1 MRHFKQR
8 GFPYCQSSAPSGD
21 PTPSME
27 DIEVTK
33 RLAEAGKII
42 GIEVLDHLIV
52 SHTGKY
58 VSLKEKG
65 YL

>member
-1 MRHFKQR
+1 MNKYLKKKLTHFH
-8 GFPYCQSSAPSGD
+8 PSND
-21 PTPSME
+21 PTPSRE

-42 GIEVLDHLIV
+42 GVELLEHVIV
-52 SHTGKY
+52 CSDSL

-65 YL
+65 YI